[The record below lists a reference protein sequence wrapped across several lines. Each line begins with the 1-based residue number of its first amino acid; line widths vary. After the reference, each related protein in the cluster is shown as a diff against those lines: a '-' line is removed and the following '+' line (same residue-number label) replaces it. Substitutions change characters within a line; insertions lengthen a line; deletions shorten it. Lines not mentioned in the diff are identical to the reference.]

1 MIHERAL
8 RQLGRFLHLL
18 AIALFAGT
26 ILELIAAKHY
36 DEPTQLI
43 PFLLCGLGIGLV
55 ALAWARPTARTIRW
69 LRVAMLVIAGGSLLG
84 VYFHVSGNMEFA
96 REIHP
101 DASFWTLLRAGL
113 QGRDP
118 LLAPGVLAVA
128 AAVAIAATSTATA
141 LMRAARPGVVTP
153 SRQRETAATA
163 LRRPRTSATP
173 DRGLFQ

>member
-1 MIHERAL
+1 MSHEHAL

-18 AIALFAGT
+18 AIVLFIGT
-26 ILELIAAKHY
+26 IVELIAARHY

-55 ALAWARPTARTIRW
+55 ALEWGRPTMNLIRW
-69 LRVAMLVIAGGSLLG
+69 LRGLMLVIAAGSLLG
-84 VYFHVSGNMEFA
+84 VYVHVSSNMEIA

-101 DASFWTLLRAGL
+101 DASVWTLLRAGL

-128 AAVAIAATSTATA
+128 AAVAIAATSTRTA
-141 LMRAARPGVVTP
+141 LMRAARPVVIAP
-153 SRQRETAATA
+153 SRQRQHVSTAGARRLAGAATDHRA
-163 LRRPRTSATP
+163 LP
-173 DRGLFQ
+173 

>member
-18 AIALFAGT
+18 AIALFIGT

-55 ALAWARPTARTIRW
+55 ALAWGRPTVRTIRW
-69 LRVAMLVIAGGSLLG
+69 LRAVMLVIAAGSVLG

-101 DASFWTLLRAGL
+101 DASLWTLLRAGI

-128 AAVAIAATSTATA
+128 AAVSIAATTTTTT
-141 LMRAARPGVVTP
+141 LMRAARPDMASPPRRRSHVSTTVPQPPAG
-153 SRQRETAATA
+153 AAT
-163 LRRPRTSATP
+163 
-173 DRGLFQ
+173 DRGAFR